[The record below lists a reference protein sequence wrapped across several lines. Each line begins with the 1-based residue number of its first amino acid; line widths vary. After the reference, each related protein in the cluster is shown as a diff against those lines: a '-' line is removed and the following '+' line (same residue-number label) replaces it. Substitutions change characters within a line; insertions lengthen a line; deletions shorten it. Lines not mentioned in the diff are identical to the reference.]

1 MLRLQMGVWGASP
14 RASLGSFMKAT
25 RAAASWSGSRIFT
38 VLGRRFSRKALKLT
52 WSWSPDLVTGIRL
65 PAISMYCGLPSKTC
79 RRKAQRQEVML
90 LSCSGSNMGH
100 TYLYVLQ
107 PFFQN
112 PSKESA
118 ATGGHVTVLQWVKHG
133 THVSLCRAAFFPKPV
148 KGKRSNRGSC
158 YCPMW
163 VKLGT
168 CVSMQ

>member
-79 RRKAQRQEVML
+79 WKKVQWQEVML

-100 TYLYVLQ
+100 MYLYVLQ
-107 PFFQN
+107 PFF
-112 PSKESA
+112 
-118 ATGGHVTVLQWVKHG
+118 
-133 THVSLCRAAFFPKPV
+133 PKPI
-148 KGKRSNRGSC
+148 KGKHSNRRSC
-158 YCPMW
+158 YCPM
-163 VKLGT
+163 VGRTRDMHFNAIIHLALFGT
-168 CVSMQ
+168 GSDSFGKHSNTCIETCA